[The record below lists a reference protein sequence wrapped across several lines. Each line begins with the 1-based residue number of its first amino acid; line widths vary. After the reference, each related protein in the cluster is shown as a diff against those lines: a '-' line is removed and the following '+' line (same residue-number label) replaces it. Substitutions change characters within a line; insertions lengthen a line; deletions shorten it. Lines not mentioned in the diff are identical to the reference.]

1 MMNNLTKLTS
11 IVLIGAAALTSC
23 NSDNGSTDIVNTSS
37 FAATTTPSQPID
49 LSATTASNS
58 AELAVQPV
66 STPTQ
71 RTSVGTVKHPPTKL
85 GNLMNLGAQRST
97 FTTASSGLNPAHG
110 MPGHDCSLPVG
121 APLNSGAAVQTQPV
135 QPVAQQS
142 AALTNIAQP
151 ASLPQPNFKA
161 NQNVKLNPAH
171 GQPGH
176 DCSVA
181 VGAPLPSSGT
191 TASSVKINPAH
202 GQPGHDCSVA
212 VGAPLPS

>member
-1 MMNNLTKLTS
+1 MKNNLTKLTS
-11 IVLIGAAALTSC
+11 IVLIGLAGLSSC
-23 NSDNGSTDIVNTSS
+23 NSDNDTTNLMSSGSSSASTVNQPVNSG
-37 FAATTTPSQPID
+37 TPS
-49 LSATTASNS
+49 ASVNALES
-58 AELAVQPV
+58 GTQPV
-66 STPTQ
+66 AAPTQ
-71 RTSVGTVKHPPTKL
+71 RASVGTVKHPPTKL
-85 GNLMNLGAQRST
+85 GNLMNLGAKKAT

-121 APLNSGAAVQTQPV
+121 APLNSGGAVQTQPT
-135 QPVAQQS
+135 AQAS
-142 AALTNIAQP
+142 AALTNTAQP
-151 ASLPQPNFKA
+151 VALPQPNFNA

-181 VGAPLPSSGT
+181 VGAPLPSSGSS
-191 TASSVKINPAH
+191 ASSVKINPAH